1 MTDLLLQ
8 FGLSNLLLSLLIA
21 AAAWAVH
28 VSGRWPSVAHLLWLV
43 VLVKLLTPPVVALPG
58 VALPGWWGPQ
68 TAASTPATPRAHP
81 PSRPIES
88 ADNIALVPDA
98 GPAIAAEH
106 LAAFEPGGVP
116 ATTPEPLAGASPAA
130 DSSAWPQVRVALV
143 GVWLIGSAFVLTI
156 TLVRVFRFNRLLRN
170 ASVQAG
176 PDVQRLAQDVGRRLG
191 LRRVPKVYTT
201 RAKLSPLVWWAGG
214 RVRIVLPT
222 DVAESMPAAQ
232 LRWVLAHE
240 LAHVR
245 RRDHGVR
252 WIEWLACV
260 AFWWNPAAWW
270 ARRNLRANEE
280 ACCDALVLGC
290 FSSTQDTPKHYA
302 DAILCVVE
310 SLALPALRP
319 PAIASEIN
327 SGGTLERRF
336 EMILSAKT
344 LTHTPRWARTL
355 VLLGAVGLMP
365 LGLAQADEL
374 TPKPGDREARQVDL
388 DQAAERIR
396 RAIQAGEITAEEGR
410 RKMAEVRA
418 MQAHGD
424 HAQREQHRERHAE
437 HDRPD
442 TMGMDEETYDAIVAH
457 LAKEGVGRIQMEAT
471 LGGLIRITHAIMEQ
485 GDGFEMHDEMVEYL
499 STEVG
504 LNRDQI
510 GVLVDVARKLAA
522 ETAQAAEHA
531 AQGED
536 VDIRGY
542 FLRMGVDEATLDRV
556 VGALR
561 EHGVGRVQIDP
572 TLGGLFHT
580 ILAIKEHGLEAAM
593 ESIDAH
599 DFFSEQVGLN
609 DEQIELVAGLAQRIY
624 AGLVEAHQPH
634 EGHQERRDG
643 EGHGERGDAHAQIE
657 AALARLKAAVE
668 AGEINVEQAR
678 ERVEALRRQLA
689 ERTAQR
695 EGDARR
701 DGERRDGDRAARE
714 RDTDGA
720 RRDREGAERERGVRD
735 GERQRR
741 EQAQRD
747 GTRGDDDK
755 VDPHARAERVRAAL
769 ASGDL
774 TRDEARRHL
783 NALREQMVHQIELAL
798 EAGKI
803 TRDEARE
810 KIAAIREMTQLPDG
824 DGR

>member
-58 VALPGWWGPQ
+58 VALPGWLGDE
-68 TAASTPATPRAHP
+68 TAANTQVITQEHP
-81 PSRPIES
+81 PGWPGAFTETSTLR
-88 ADNIALVPDA
+88 PDA
-98 GPAIAAEH
+98 ALGFDAEHRTAFGHADMLEAATAPRSVANPAAETSGWARARAV
-106 LAAFEPGGVP
+106 LV
-116 ATTPEPLAGASPAA
+116 AG
-130 DSSAWPQVRVALV
+130 
-143 GVWLIGSAFVLTI
+143 WLIGSAFVLTI

-176 PDVQRLAQDVGRRLG
+176 PSVQRLAQDVGRRLG

-222 DVAESMPAAQ
+222 DVAESMPTAQ

-290 FSSTQDTPKHYA
+290 FSSTHDTPKHYA

-310 SLALPALRP
+310 SLALPAIRP

-410 RKMAEVRA
+410 RKMAAVRA

-424 HAQREQHRERHAE
+424 HAQREQHRERHAD
-437 HDRPD
+437 HDRTD
-442 TMGMDEETYDAIVAH
+442 TMGMDEETHDAIVAY

-510 GVLVDVARKLAA
+510 GMLVDVARKLAA

-531 AQGED
+531 AQGGD

-561 EHGVGRVQIDP
+561 EHGVGRVQMEP

-580 ILAIKEHGLEAAM
+580 VLAMQERGRDGQM
-593 ESIDAH
+593 GWIDDGA
-599 DFFSEQVGLN
+599 FFSEHIGLS
-609 DEQIELVAGLAQRIY
+609 DEQIELVAGIARQVYESL
-624 AGLVEAHQPH
+624 
-634 EGHQERRDG
+634 RDRPS
-643 EGHGERGDAHAQIE
+643 ERGEVQEQRAERAATGADVDAL
-657 AALARLKAAVE
+657 LARLKAAVE

-695 EGDARR
+695 EADAW
-701 DGERRDGDRAARE
+701 RDGDRAARE

-720 RRDREGAERERGVRD
+720 RRDREAAERERGVRD

>member
-21 AAAWAVH
+21 AVAWAVH

-58 VALPGWWGPQ
+58 VALPGWLGDE
-68 TAASTPATPRAHP
+68 TAANTQVITQEHP
-81 PSRPIES
+81 PGWPGAFTETSTLR
-88 ADNIALVPDA
+88 PDA
-98 GPAIAAEH
+98 ALGFDAEH
-106 LAAFEPGGVP
+106 RTAFGHADMLEAATAPRSV
-116 ATTPEPLAGASPAA
+116 ANPAA
-130 DSSAWPQVRVALV
+130 GTSGWARARAVLV
-143 GVWLIGSAFVLTI
+143 GVWLVGSTLVLTI

-252 WIEWLACV
+252 WIEWVACV

-410 RKMAEVRA
+410 RKMAAVRA

-424 HAQREQHRERHAE
+424 HAQREQHRERHAD
-437 HDRPD
+437 HDRTD
-442 TMGMDEETYDAIVAH
+442 TMGMDEETYDAIVAY
-457 LAKEGVGRIQMEAT
+457 LAMEGVGRIQMEAT
-471 LGGLIRITHAIMEQ
+471 LSGLMRIARTMVEQ
-485 GDGFEMHDEMVEYL
+485 GDGFELGDGVVDYL

-504 LNRDQI
+504 LSREQVGMLI
-510 GVLVDVARKLAA
+510 ELARKLVAD
-522 ETAQAAEHA
+522 EAQAAHQA

-542 FLRMGVDEATLDRV
+542 FLRMGVDEATLDRI

-599 DFFSEQVGLN
+599 DFFSEQVGLS

-624 AGLVEAHQPH
+624 AGLVEAHQSH

-695 EGDARR
+695 EADA
-701 DGERRDGDRAARE
+701 RRDGDRAARE

-720 RRDREGAERERGVRD
+720 RRDREAAEHERGVRD

-747 GTRGDDDK
+747 GARGDDDK

-810 KIAAIREMTQLPDG
+810 KIAAIREMTQMPDG

>member
-28 VSGRWPSVAHLLWLV
+28 VSGRWPAVAHLLWLV

-58 VALPGWWGPQ
+58 VALPGWLGDE
-68 TAASTPATPRAHP
+68 TAANTQVITQEHP
-81 PSRPIES
+81 PAWPGAFTETSTLR
-88 ADNIALVPDA
+88 PDA
-98 GPAIAAEH
+98 ASGFDAGHRTAFGHADMPEAAT
-106 LAAFEPGGVP
+106 APRSVAN
-116 ATTPEPLAGASPAA
+116 PAA
-130 DSSAWPQVRVALV
+130 GTSGWAQVRVALV
-143 GVWLIGSAFVLTI
+143 GVWLVGSTLVLAI

-176 PDVQRLAQDVGRRLG
+176 PGVQRLAQDVGRRLG

-344 LTHTPRWARTL
+344 LSHTPRWARTL

-374 TPKPGDREARQVDL
+374 APKPGDREARQVDL

-424 HAQREQHRERHAE
+424 HAQREQHRERHAD
-437 HDRPD
+437 HDRTD
-442 TMGMDEETYDAIVAH
+442 TMGMDEETYDAIVAY

-471 LGGLIRITHAIMEQ
+471 LGGLIRITHAVMEQ

-510 GVLVDVARKLAA
+510 GMLVDVARKLAA
-522 ETAQAAEHA
+522 ETAQAAQHA
-531 AQGED
+531 AHDGD

-542 FLRMGVDEATLDRV
+542 FVRMGVDEAMLDRI

-561 EHGVGRVQIDP
+561 EHGVGQVQIDP

-580 ILAIKEHGLEAAM
+580 ILAIKEYGLEAAM

-599 DFFSEQVGLN
+599 DFFSEQVGLS
-609 DEQIELVAGLAQRIY
+609 DEQIELVAGLAQHIY
-624 AGLVEAHQPH
+624 AGVVEAHQPH

-668 AGEINVEQAR
+668 AGEINVERAR

-695 EGDARR
+695 EADA
-701 DGERRDGDRAARE
+701 RRDGDRAARE
-714 RDTDGA
+714 RDGDRA
-720 RRDREGAERERGVRD
+720 RRDREAAERERGVRD

-741 EQAQRD
+741 EQGQRD

-783 NALREQMVHQIELAL
+783 TVLREQMAHQIELAL

-803 TRDEARE
+803 TREEARE